1 MGVCGF
7 VASGVNFEVDEYLR
21 TTPFEVLCV
30 FHKGGGRGAG
40 DLESGPRPD
49 SGFAAVVSHDDL
61 PHLLDQ
67 VSEALEFLEVHE
79 KELERLK
86 GLGVD
91 RMALDFRVPHFDNPQ
106 PTHELPA
113 ALITAMSRWGMDLIF
128 SVVEIPEAEHHFRRR
143 FNSRR
148 RRSTPGTPRRR

>member
-1 MGVCGF
+1 MGVCAF
-7 VASGVNFEVDEYLR
+7 VACGANFDVDEYLQA
-21 TTPFEVLCV
+21 TPFEVLSV
-30 FHKGGGRGAG
+30 FHKGDVRADGSPE
-40 DLESGPRPD
+40 DGPTPD

-61 PHLLDQ
+61 PYLLDQ

-86 GLGVD
+86 GLGVN

-113 ALITAMSRWGMDLIF
+113 ALITAMSRWGMDLVF
-128 SVVEIPEAEHHFRRR
+128 SVVEIPETERPFRRR
-143 FNSRR
+143 FKSRR
-148 RRSTPGTPRRR
+148 R